1 MRCDGEEGNAA
12 FMLVIEVPVDI
23 DMVCLVGIFFI
34 LIALSETTEKD
45 DAK

>member
-1 MRCDGEEGNAA
+1 MRCDGVAGNAA
-12 FMLVIEVPVDI
+12 FMLVIEVPVDV
-23 DMVCLVGIFFI
+23 DMVCLAGIFFI